1 MSAAGVFV
9 TGTDTGIGKTWVSV
23 GLLDAWRTRG
33 LNVAGMKPVASGS
46 ELIQGELRNEDA
58 LALQAAA
65 SRDWPYATINPYAF
79 APPIA
84 PHVAAEQ
91 AGVTVALEP
100 LTAAY
105 AELAA
110 ASDRVVVEGVGGW
123 RVPLSVTLQTADL
136 VRALDLPVVLVVG
149 LRLGCINHALLT
161 AEAIRAD
168 GLALRGWIANTL
180 DPDYEAEATLATLA
194 AAIPAP
200 LLARVPYA
208 ATADARCWQ
217 SLAEARVFD

>member
-9 TGTDTGIGKTWVSV
+9 TGTDTGIGKTRVSV
-23 GLLDAWRTRG
+23 GLLDAWRARG
-33 LNVAGMKPVASGS
+33 LDVAGMKPVASGS
-46 ELIQGELRNEDA
+46 EPVQGELRNEDA

-100 LTAAY
+100 LTTAY

-110 ASDRVVVEGVGGW
+110 ASERVVVEGVGGW
-123 RVPLSVTLQTADL
+123 RVPLSATLQTADL
-136 VRALDLPVVLVVG
+136 VRALDLPIVMVVG

-168 GLALRGWIANTL
+168 GLVLRGWIANSL
-180 DPDYEAEATLATLA
+180 DPDYDPDATLSTLA

-200 LLARVPYA
+200 LLATVPHA
-208 ATADARCWQ
+208 VAPGAPCWQALADA
-217 SLAEARVFD
+217 LAQV